1 MPISTKTTSVAVVG
15 GGSWGTAVANLFA
28 DAGCKTTLWARDT
41 DLVFQINTSHRNEK
55 YLKGIALSPKLMA
68 SGDLKETIENA
79 EIVVNSIPTQHIR
92 SVFQPVASLLAGKI
106 VVNTSKGIEQNTHAR
121 VSEIF
126 KSLSPKAKYVI
137 LSGPSFALEVVKRL
151 PTAVTVASEDES
163 ATLIQKLLSLP
174 YFRAYTSKD
183 VVGVELAGALKNV
196 VAISSGIV
204 AGIGLG
210 HNAQAALINRGMAEI
225 LRFGLKLGAQELT
238 FLGLAGMGDLILT
251 CTGPLSRNLRLGLF
265 LGQGKSL
272 KEAIQQLGGVAEGY
286 YTAKSA
292 LELSKLKKVEMPI
305 TQEVYNLLYMG
316 STPQQAL
323 HALMSRDLK
332 EEW

>member
-1 MPISTKTTSVAVVG
+1 MKNNSKSVAVIG

-41 DLVFQINTSHRNEK
+41 DVVFGITTAHRNEK
-55 YLKGIALSPKLMA
+55 YLKGIDLSPKLTA
-68 SGDLKETIENA
+68 SGDLSATIEGA
-79 EIVVNSIPTQHIR
+79 DIVVNSIPTQHIR
-92 SVFQPVASLLAGKI
+92 SVFQPVARLLAGKI
-106 VVNTSKGIEQNTHAR
+106 VVNTSKGIEQKTHAR

-126 KSLSPKAKYVI
+126 KALAPTSKYVI
-137 LSGPSFALEVVKRL
+137 LSGPSFALEVVRRL
-151 PTAVTVASEDES
+151 PTAVTVASTDDS
-163 ATLIQKLLSLP
+163 ATTIQQILSLP
-174 YFRAYTSKD
+174 YFRAYTSHD

-225 LRFGLKLGAQELT
+225 LRFGMKLGAEELT

-251 CTGPLSRNLRLGLF
+251 CTGPLSRNLRLGLL
-265 LGQGKSL
+265 LGKGKTL
-272 KEAIQQLGGVAEGY
+272 KEAIGELGGVAEGY

-292 LELSKLKKVEMPI
+292 LELAQEKKVEMPI
-305 TQEVYNLLYMG
+305 TQEVYNLLYNG